1 MKTVFISQD
10 GDLQNELI
18 EFCSKNQLNLITK
31 SLIDFRQV
39 IGVFPNQSAQIV
51 FFTSPRS
58 VEFFFHQKQLKSSQ
72 QVACIGKTTKLALEN
87 LGVQVAFC
95 SKNEKTPTLV
105 AEEFKA
111 WVGDKTV
118 LFPLSS
124 RSNKSMQKQLNTNQI
139 QDVVVYETMLN
150 PQKIEPIP
158 DILIFSSPSNVDS
171 FLMLNEIHEDQKLF
185 SWGETTQNHLL
196 EKGFQSEIY
205 ATPSILF

>member
-18 EFCSKNQLNLITK
+18 EFCSKNQLNLIAK

-39 IGVFPNQSAQIV
+39 IGVFPNQTAQIV

-58 VEFFFHQKQLKSSQ
+58 VEFFFRQKQLKSSQ
-72 QVACIGKTTKLALEN
+72 QVACIGKTTKLALEKQ
-87 LGVQVAFC
+87 GIKVDFC
-95 SKNEKTPTLV
+95 SKNEKMPSIV
-105 AEEFKA
+105 AEEFSA
-111 WVGDKTV
+111 WVGEKTV

-124 RSNKSMQKQLNTNQI
+124 RSNKSMQKRLNSNQI

-150 PQKIEPIP
+150 PKKIEPIP

-171 FLMLNEIHEDQKLF
+171 FLMLNDIHKHQKLF

-205 ATPSILF
+205 TTPSTLF

>member
-10 GDLQNELI
+10 GDLQKELI
-18 EFCSKNQLNLITK
+18 EFCSKNQFNLIAK
-31 SLIDFRQV
+31 SLIDFKQV
-39 IGVFPNQSAQIV
+39 IAIFPNQQAQIV

-58 VEFFFHQKQLKSSQ
+58 VEFFFRQKQLKQSQ

-87 LGVQVAFC
+87 HNIQVDFC

-105 AEEFKA
+105 AEEFST
-111 WVGDKTV
+111 WVGDKIV
-118 LFPLSS
+118 LFPLSN
-124 RSNKSMQKQLNTNQI
+124 RSNKSMQKRLNPHQI
-139 QDVVVYETMLN
+139 QDVVVYETILN

-171 FLMLNEIHEDQKLF
+171 FLMLNKIHENQKLF

-196 EKGFQSEIY
+196 EKSFKSKIY
-205 ATPSILF
+205 TSPNSLV